1 MIEVVADIVGDV
13 GDASSLPAAPERNM
27 TAPVEPWYSCSTVRF
42 CECISTAHRSRAAAG
57 ERAPPRARG
66 RCMRRERTCVL
77 VGLQALRRGWPP
89 PDALAHGPRPT
100 RYCRQ
105 AAPPHQAQA
114 ASWQAQLSCDWAC
127 EPLHEIHWAS
137 RTGFLPANTNN
148 IGFLLVAAIGRV
160 GRVGLVGDSL
170 RSSVAP
176 GGRQRQQLW
185 PTAWCGRPLCAR
197 AGVQCHPEK
206 RGLVAQ
212 RTAARGTCARSGGVG
227 AWNAIALFCSMRPIA
242 LSARPVLSPLAPSH
256 ACPRLLTSSAHAC
269 SRLRLQ
275 KEKSAAITSLLSD
288 ITLLRGLFY
297 DALRKSVEE
306 KVTTPPICLPPR
318 PAPHARASR
327 RSVPC
332 RAQRVELQRLAH
344 GSE

>member
-114 ASWQAQLSCDWAC
+114 ASWQAQLSCHWAC

-148 IGFLLVAAIGRV
+148 FGFLLVAAIGRV

-206 RGLVAQ
+206 RGLCCAAYCSRAGPAPGVVAWVHGTRSPCSAQ
-212 RTAARGTCARSGGVG
+212 CVPSLYPRAPCCLPWPRRMRAPVCSPQARTHARVCVCRRRS
-227 AWNAIALFCSMRPIA
+227 
-242 LSARPVLSPLAPSH
+242 
-256 ACPRLLTSSAHAC
+256 PRRSRAC
-269 SRLRLQ
+269 SRTSR
-275 KEKSAAITSLLSD
+275 SCAASSMMH
-288 ITLLRGLFY
+288 
-297 DALRKSVEE
+297 S
-306 KVTTPPICLPPR
+306 
-318 PAPHARASR
+318 ASR
-327 RSVPC
+327 WR
-332 RAQRVELQRLAH
+332 RR
-344 GSE
+344 

>member
-114 ASWQAQLSCDWAC
+114 ASWQAQLSCHWAC

-148 IGFLLVAAIGRV
+148 FGFLLVAAIGRV

-206 RGLVAQ
+206 RGLCC
-212 RTAARGTCARSGGVG
+212 AAYCSTRDLRQEWWRGCMERD
-227 AWNAIALFCSMRPIA
+227 
-242 LSARPVLSPLAPSH
+242 RPVLLNASHRSIRAPRAVSPGPVACVPPFAHLKRARMLAFAFAEGEVRGDHEPALGHH
-256 ACPRLLTSSAHAC
+256 APARPLL
-269 SRLRLQ
+269 
-275 KEKSAAITSLLSD
+275 
-288 ITLLRGLFY
+288 
-297 DALRKSVEE
+297 
-306 KVTTPPICLPPR
+306 
-318 PAPHARASR
+318 
-327 RSVPC
+327 
-332 RAQRVELQRLAH
+332 
-344 GSE
+344 

>member
-127 EPLHEIHWAS
+127 EPLHEIMENVRHELDSCRHHEQYWVPPRGRHW
-137 RTGFLPANTNN
+137 
-148 IGFLLVAAIGRV
+148 
-160 GRVGLVGDSL
+160 
-170 RSSVAP
+170 
-176 GGRQRQQLW
+176 GGW
-185 PTAWCGRPLCAR
+185 
-197 AGVQCHPEK
+197 
-206 RGLVAQ
+206 
-212 RTAARGTCARSGGVG
+212 ARSGG
-227 AWNAIALFCSMRPIA
+227 R
-242 LSARPVLSPLAPSH
+242 
-256 ACPRLLTSSAHAC
+256 LTS
-269 SRLRLQ
+269 
-275 KEKSAAITSLLSD
+275 I
-288 ITLLRGLFY
+288 
-297 DALRKSVEE
+297 
-306 KVTTPPICLPPR
+306 
-318 PAPHARASR
+318 
-327 RSVPC
+327 
-332 RAQRVELQRLAH
+332 
-344 GSE
+344 